1 MLSSIF
7 SGDSKSSGQNDSSS
21 FDLNSFVGSLAGST
35 QKKGPSGS
43 GSKSGVENLLDVSS
57 EKFERK
63 KFVSAK
69 PAAKPA
75 SKPSHSD
82 DKKSKDSKDHG
93 HSSQSHRNGHSDDS
107 RNHKRDDKPRDSSR
121 DHKSRDDRGTRR
133 EDYNPLQSKNED
145 SFDVRIKKKLADGAD
160 AKNGEYSPKIKKTS
174 QQPSSPKIKKADPS
188 PSKRP
193 DVPSSKPKPAQPQ
206 SSRPNGDSKS
216 SSQHSSQKPHSGS
229 NSQKPSSGTSQ
240 SSSRPQSAK
249 PTSSSPA
256 PSKSQSSKP
265 VLLGSLSGKPISKPS
280 GGKPSPM
287 SKPSGSKPMS
297 NGSMGSKPLSKP
309 GSGSG
314 SGSGSRPVSSQSG
327 VKKDFASPMPKP
339 SSARPMPSQSPKPV
353 AKPAGSADPGSKE
366 ALRRQ
371 IEERRR
377 KEEALKGKRPMESA
391 KPGAKPMAKPGS
403 SNLGKRPLDRPD
415 ARHEPGLVK
424 KPMLSM
430 SDKKQALNSI
440 FKGAPKSHKKHY
452 DSEEDDY
459 DENDSFIDDGDED
472 KEAMQE
478 FSKMMTGYRRK
489 VQLSKPYEDDI
500 DNMEVGY
507 DRIIA
512 EEEWTKHVGEIEDR
526 REAALIEQ
534 EMEEERQALVKRK
547 RKLKI

>member
-7 SGDSKSSGQNDSSS
+7 SGDSKPKEAGS
-21 FDLNSFVGSLAGST
+21 FDLTSFVGSVAGST
-35 QKKGPSGS
+35 QKKGPS

-57 EKFERK
+57 QSFEKK

-69 PAAKPA
+69 SAAKPS
-75 SKPSHSD
+75 SKPSTSD
-82 DKKSKDSKDHG
+82 DKKPKDSKDYG

-121 DHKSRDDRGTRR
+121 DYKDSDRSKNDRSSRY
-133 EDYNPLQSKNED
+133 EDYNPLGGKEE
-145 SFDVRIKKKLADGAD
+145 SFDVRIKKKLADGQD
-160 AKNGEYSPKIKKTS
+160 AKNGEYSIKKTS

-193 DVPSSKPKPAQPQ
+193 DAPSSKPKPAQPQ

-216 SSQHSSQKPHSGS
+216 SSHAKPSPHKSLNDS
-229 NSQKPSSGTSQ
+229 MSKKPSSGSSQ
-240 SSSRPQSAK
+240 PSSRPQSAK

-265 VLLGSLSGKPISKPS
+265 VLLGSLSGKPISKPMA
-280 GGKPSPM
+280 GKPSPL

-309 GSGSG
+309 GSMGSKPL
-314 SGSGSRPVSSQSG
+314 SSQVKKDFTSPLPKPSSQRPVSSQ
-327 VKKDFASPMPKP
+327 P
-339 SSARPMPSQSPKPV
+339 SKPV
-353 AKPAGSADPGSKE
+353 PGKPMGGAPPPAGSKE

-371 IEERRR
+371 MEERRR

-391 KPGAKPMAKPGS
+391 KPGAKPGS

-415 ARHEPGLVK
+415 PRHEPGLVK

-440 FKGAPKSHKKHY
+440 FKGAPKSHKKRY
-452 DSEEDDY
+452 DSEDDDY

-472 KEAMQE
+472 AEAMKE
-478 FSKMMTGYRRK
+478 LSKMFTGYRRK
-489 VQLSKPYEDDI
+489 VQMSKPYEDDI

-526 REAALIEQ
+526 REQALIEQ
-534 EMEEERQALVKRK
+534 EMEEERQALQKRK